1 VDSLPANL
9 TAYSVVSAVQ
19 GGASVP
25 TAFNLSGTTVR
36 GSVTIP
42 VNGTVSVVINGDG
55 HGGGL
60 VHEHRDA

>member
-1 VDSLPANL
+1 
-9 TAYSVVSAVQ
+9 VQ

-42 VNGTVSVVINGDG
+42 LNGTVSVTINVSATAA
-55 HGGGL
+55 GGYTNTVTLTPLRG
-60 VHEHRDA
+60 